1 MCGDKEDEVG
11 SMDRLAFGL
20 FKRAYDDAVRAPCNA
35 KAHERF
41 EKWAKLVSR
50 IVGLPIEACH
60 ATDGPGRARWVR
72 ATAAALVAVM
82 MTHYG
87 ASVWLNPRK
96 PESPAPPRAAIGQLM
111 VVAASTDTGPPSYF
125 WNTVTG
131 QQFQGLPPLPRRPTT
146 TIRDT

>member
-1 MCGDKEDEVG
+1 MKL
-11 SMDRLAFGL
+11 DRLAFGL
-20 FKRAYDDAVRAPCNA
+20 FKRANDDAVMAPGDA
-35 KAHERF
+35 KAHERC

-60 ATDGPGRARWVR
+60 ATDGAGRARWVR
-72 ATAAALVAVM
+72 VTAAALVAVM
-82 MTHYG
+82 TTHYG
-87 ASVWLNPRK
+87 ASLWLNPNK
-96 PESPAPPRAAIGQLM
+96 PQTPAPPRAAIGQLI

-131 QQFQGLPPLPRRPTT
+131 QQFPGLPRLPRKPTT